1 MRLATAVTWPP
12 MGAENAAGVKPFVGS
27 EML

>member
-12 MGAENAAGVKPFVGS
+12 MGAENAISVKPFVKS